1 LWRQHPLADMPPNR
15 LPGLAAPPVEAMAG
29 AHSVEDDALAPDAAA
44 PVAAAAA
51 VVPGACVEVLG
62 SSPGNCSAVCE
73 LIDGEALM
81 PVDPVVT
88 AVPCSEAFDPAA
100 ETADELDSPDWLEA
114 QSG

>member
-1 LWRQHPLADMPPNR
+1 MDIPPNR
-15 LPGLAAPPVEAMAG
+15 LPGVDVPAVEAMPG
-29 AHSVEDDALAPDAAA
+29 AHSVDDVAAPDAEA

-51 VVPGACVEVLG
+51 VVLGACVAVLG

-88 AVPCSEAFDPAA
+88 AVPCPEAFDPA
-100 ETADELDSPDWLEA
+100 ETADELDSPD
-114 QSG
+114 